1 MSESNHHYKIH
12 KPEPLE
18 LIQRYNLSF
27 IEGNVVKYVMR
38 SPFKGDST
46 GDLEKAL
53 SYAQLLQD
61 IGFYRQFEASD
72 LDQYTELTELEKE
85 IVCDVL
91 RADVTCTVQ
100 KLQKAIGIRGMDDV
114 KKALGKRFAGE
125 KESIYLECP
134 SCKDTLLGNV
144 ETQGLTTTITFEAV
158 EETEKHKQH
167 KPFDPDWLPPHP
179 LNTFFDWIDEDSANF
194 QKLLEKGS
202 ESYLEYTKNTKNTK
216 NRKNGKIRRFNTYG
230 ALIDFIKGSNE
241 LIEALADIPCSTK
254 SFWKNRYDHYWEKR
268 KQ

>member
-1 MSESNHHYKIH
+1 MIEANQHYKIH

-27 IEGNVVKYVMR
+27 IEGNVVKYVLR

-61 IGFYRQFEASD
+61 IGFYRQFEAYE
-72 LDQYTELTELEKE
+72 LNEYTELNAVEKE

-100 KLQKAIGIRGMDDV
+100 KLQKVIGIRGMENV
-114 KKALGKRFAGE
+114 KKALTKR
-125 KESIYLECP
+125 
-134 SCKDTLLGNV
+134 
-144 ETQGLTTTITFEAV
+144 
-158 EETEKHKQH
+158 
-167 KPFDPDWLPPHP
+167 FDPDWLPPHP

-202 ESYLEYTKNTKNTK
+202 ESYVEYTKNTKNTK

>member
-1 MSESNHHYKIH
+1 MIEANQHYKIH

-27 IEGNVVKYVMR
+27 IEGNVVKYVLR

-61 IGFYRQFEASD
+61 IGFYRQFEGSE

-85 IVCDVL
+85 IVCDVIRNDL
-91 RADVTCTVQ
+91 HTIVRQLSKVIEEREKQ
-100 KLQKAIGIRGMDDV
+100 K
-114 KKALGKRFAGE
+114 E
-125 KESIYLECP
+125 
-134 SCKDTLLGNV
+134 
-144 ETQGLTTTITFEAV
+144 
-158 EETEKHKQH
+158 H

-241 LIEALADIPCSTK
+241 LIEALVDIPCSTK